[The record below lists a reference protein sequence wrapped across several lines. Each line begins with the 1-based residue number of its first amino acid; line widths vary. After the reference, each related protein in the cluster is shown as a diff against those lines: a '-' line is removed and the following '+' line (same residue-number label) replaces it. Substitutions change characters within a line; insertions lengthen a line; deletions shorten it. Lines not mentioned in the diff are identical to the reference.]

1 MNKCV
6 LCSSSE
12 IFEMKYTWFPVLTET
27 MFPKMTAVSHYSPT
41 SIRVKWNKLR
51 TLVLRQ
57 LTHYNVTYEEVGEA
71 GYPVLNSSSTT
82 VNVRA
87 DSRKLTLTGL
97 ETCTTYKIRVEPV
110 TFDAKMH
117 NNKIM
122 FAGMIS

>member
-1 MNKCV
+1 
-6 LCSSSE
+6 
-12 IFEMKYTWFPVLTET
+12 

-41 SIRVKWNKLR
+41 GIRVMWNKLR

-87 DSRKLTLTGL
+87 DSRKLTLNGL
-97 ETCTTYKIRVEPV
+97 KTYTTYKIRVEPV
-110 TFDAKMH
+110 TVDAKMH

>member
-1 MNKCV
+1 
-6 LCSSSE
+6 
-12 IFEMKYTWFPVLTET
+12 MKYTWFPVLTET

-51 TLVLRQ
+51 TLVLCQ
-57 LTHYNVTYEEVGEA
+57 LTHYNVTYEEVGEK

-87 DSRKLTLTGL
+87 DSRKLTLSGL

>member
-12 IFEMKYTWFPVLTET
+12 IFETKYALFPVLTET
-27 MFPKMTAVSHYSPT
+27 MFPKLTAVSHYSPT
-41 SIRVKWNKLR
+41 GIRVKWNKLR

-71 GYPVLNSSSTT
+71 GYPVFNSSSKT

-87 DSRKLTLTGL
+87 DSRKLTLSGL
-97 ETCTTYKIRVEPV
+97 KIYTTYKIRVDPV
-110 TFDAKMH
+110 TFDGKMH